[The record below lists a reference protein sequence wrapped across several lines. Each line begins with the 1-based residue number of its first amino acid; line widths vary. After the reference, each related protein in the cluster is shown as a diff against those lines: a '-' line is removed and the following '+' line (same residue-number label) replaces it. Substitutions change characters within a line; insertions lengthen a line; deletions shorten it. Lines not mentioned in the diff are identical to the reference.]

1 MASDT
6 ASQPAATGARQS
18 ITAGRRPGRFVF
30 LDLLRAI
37 AVCVVVY
44 SHLVGIFLH
53 QHHDTSP
60 LASAVQGFV
69 AHPLGLAL
77 QLGRFGVVLF
87 FLVSGFVVTHTGFAE
102 SPRQYAIKRFL
113 RIYPMLVASVLL
125 AGVLFGVGLH
135 PVTTGQLATVTPLTL
150 LTNAT
155 LLNHLI
161 APLVL
166 LIDVS
171 WTLIIELLFYALLL
185 VALPLMRRAVWPVMA
200 GEVVLVAA
208 VMATAHLGGS
218 SYFLFAQNLSYVPA
232 LLVGQCVW
240 AVWSRRIPWWAG
252 VGFGVGAVAEYL
264 WAAVPGFGRND
275 LSLDLNLAIG
285 FVIFVA
291 ALLLE
296 NRMRPVRLVGFLADR
311 SYSLYL
317 LHGLIGYAV
326 MNVLYPLAGFPVALL
341 GGVVATFLFVEAGF
355 RWVERP
361 GMRLARRLARRWV
374 PADRG

>member
-1 MASDT
+1 MAS
-6 ASQPAATGARQS
+6 SLATTGQREVTGPQ
-18 ITAGRRPGRFVF
+18 RRPGRFVF

-53 QHHDTSP
+53 QHHDTST

-102 SPRQYAIKRFL
+102 SPRQYAVKRFL
-113 RIYPMLVASVLL
+113 RIYPMLVVSVLL
-125 AGVLFGVGLH
+125 AGTLFTVGLH
-135 PVTTGQLATVTPLTL
+135 PVTTGQLAIVSPLTL

-161 APLVL
+161 APLDL

-171 WTLIIELLFYALLL
+171 WTLVIELLFYVILLAALPLLRRRVWPVIGGELAL
-185 VALPLMRRAVWPVMA
+185 VAL
-200 GEVVLVAA
+200 
-208 VMATAHLGGS
+208 VMATAHVGGS
-218 SYFLFAQNLSYVPA
+218 SYFLLAQNLSYVPA
-232 LLVGQCVW
+232 LLIGQCVW
-240 AVWSRRIPWWAG
+240 AVWSRRLPWWAG
-252 VGFGVGAVAEYL
+252 VGFGVVAAGEYV

-285 FVIFVA
+285 FVVFVV
-291 ALLLE
+291 ALLAERRL
-296 NRMRPVRLVGFLADR
+296 RPVRLVRFLADR

-317 LHGLIGYAV
+317 LHGLVGYAV
-326 MNVLYPLAGFPVALL
+326 MNVVYPVAGFPLALAA
-341 GGVVATFLFVEAGF
+341 GVVTTFLFVEAGF

-361 GMRLARRLARRWV
+361 GMRLARRLARRWS
-374 PADRG
+374 PAGRG